1 MISIPCHYGHHHS
14 HTIHL
19 QQRKLQRQQVQLL
32 SLGPH
37 LHHQHRH
44 PSTTAPFSALQNSSS
59 CHIQVPSTSKSL
71 YPNRRNLWNRQ
82 FSSCT
87 SSCSSTSSTTRAVY
101 DFTEFNT
108 ASKQW
113 RKFFRTI

>member
-44 PSTTAPFSALQNSSS
+44 PLHHSPIFSLTEQLQLSHTSAVHLQILVSQQKEFMEQAIFLLHLLLLLNFLHNESS
-59 CHIQVPSTSKSL
+59 L
-71 YPNRRNLWNRQ
+71 
-82 FSSCT
+82 
-87 SSCSSTSSTTRAVY
+87 
-101 DFTEFNT
+101 
-108 ASKQW
+108 
-113 RKFFRTI
+113 